1 VCGAAADPFFGRGG
15 KLLAGSQRDQGLKL
29 EFAAP
34 IASDVQPT
42 AIVSLNYHQDYF
54 GRLFEIALPD
64 GSPAHTACVG
74 FGLERVALALYRRH
88 GLVRRQWMPSVR
100 RTLGL

>member
-1 VCGAAADPFFGRGG
+1 
-15 KLLAGSQRDQGLKL
+15 
-29 EFAAP
+29 
-34 IASDVQPT
+34 
-42 AIVSLNYHQDYF
+42 
-54 GRLFEIALPD
+54 LFEIALPD